1 MRYGLPYIG
10 SKNAIAEWIVN
21 LLPEGDVLCDLFC
34 GGCAITHCALLQNKY
49 KKIIINDIN
58 DQLPKFFVECI
69 NGLHTVEKHTEWV
82 SREKFFAE
90 KENNILI
97 KLLWSFGNNGYDYL
111 YGRNIEEYKRSLH
124 ECIFEG
130 NAEKLKPYGYDI
142 KVDKNKRIYDRYLDI
157 RKQIKEK
164 TKERSLTSL
173 ESLERLQNLQ
183 NLKRPQDLQNL
194 QNLQS
199 LEGLQNLQNL
209 EGLQNLEVHSGDYQE
224 VKIPEGAIIYCDIPY
239 ACSDRKAGYGVYF
252 DYDRFYKWADEQEN
266 IFISEYD
273 MPDNFV
279 CIAEKKKT
287 VLCGNANGKYA
298 NEKIFTNRKTFKK
311 RKIMPMEQLSLFY

>member
-1 MRYGLPYIG
+1 MRYGIPYIG

-82 SREKFFAE
+82 SRERFFAE
-90 KENNILI
+90 KEDNILI
-97 KLLWSFGNNGYDYL
+97 KLLWSFGNNGCDYL

-124 ECIFEG
+124 ECIFEADG
-130 NAEKLKPYGYDI
+130 EKLKPYGYDI
-142 KVDKNKRIYDRYLDI
+142 KVDKNKKIYDRYLDV

-173 ESLERLQNLQ
+173 GSLENLQRLQRLQSLERLKTYN
-183 NLKRPQDLQNL
+183 
-194 QNLQS
+194 
-199 LEGLQNLQNL
+199 
-209 EGLQNLEVHSGDYQE
+209 GDYQA

-239 ACSDRKAGYGVYF
+239 TCSDRKARYGVHF
-252 DYDRFYKWADEQEN
+252 DYDRFYKWANEQEN

-273 MPDNFV
+273 MPDNFI

-287 VLCGNANGKYA
+287 VLCGNTNGKYA
-298 NEKIFTNRKTFKK
+298 NEKIFTNRKTFE
-311 RKIMPMEQLSLFY
+311 KIIKATYEQISLF

>member
-1 MRYGLPYIG
+1 MRYGLSYIG
-10 SKNAIAEWIVN
+10 SKNAIAEWVIN
-21 LLPEGDVLCDLFC
+21 LLPEGDILCDLFC

-90 KENNILI
+90 KESDILI
-97 KLLWSFGNNGYDYL
+97 KLLWSFGNNGCDYL

-124 ECIFEG
+124 ECVFEANG
-130 NAEKLKPYGYDI
+130 EKLKPYGYDI
-142 KVDKNKRIYDRYLDI
+142 KVDKNKKIYDRYIDV

-173 ESLERLQNLQ
+173 ESLERLESLQ
-183 NLKRPQDLQNL
+183 R
-194 QNLQS
+194 LQS
-199 LEGLQNLQNL
+199 LQRL
-209 EGLQNLEVHSGDYQE
+209 ESKIETYSGDYQD

-239 ACSDRKAGYGVYF
+239 TCSDRKARYGVHF
-252 DYDRFYKWADEQEN
+252 DYNRFYKWANEQEN

-273 MPDNFV
+273 MPNNFI

-287 VLCGNANGKYA
+287 VLCANTNGKYA
-298 NEKIFTNRKTFKK
+298 VEKIFTNRKTLEK
-311 RKIMPMEQLSLFY
+311 RKITPMEQLSLFY

>member
-1 MRYGLPYIG
+1 MRYGIPYIG
-10 SKNAIAEWIVN
+10 SKNAIAEWVVN

-34 GGCAITHCALLQNKY
+34 GGCAITHCALLKNKY

-58 DQLPKFFVECI
+58 KQVPDFFIECI

-82 SREKFFAE
+82 SREKFFTE
-90 KENNILI
+90 KEDNILI

-111 YGRNIEEYKRSLH
+111 YGRNIEEYKKSLH

-142 KVDKNKRIYDRYLDI
+142 KVDKNKKIYDRYRDV

-173 ESLERLQNLQ
+173 ESLERLQKLENLERLQ
-183 NLKRPQDLQNL
+183 NLTDKI
-194 QNLQS
+194 
-199 LEGLQNLQNL
+199 EA
-209 EGLQNLEVHSGDYQE
+209 HSGDYQDI
-224 VKIPEGAIIYCDIPY
+224 KIPEGAVIYCDIPY
-239 ACSDRKAGYGVYF
+239 TCSDRKARYGVHF
-252 DYDRFYKWADEQEN
+252 DYDRFYKWANEQEN

-273 MPDNFV
+273 MPDNFI

-287 VLCGNANGKYA
+287 VLCGNTNGKYA
-298 NEKIFTNRKTFKK
+298 NEKIFTNKKTLEK
-311 RKIMPMEQLSLFY
+311 RTIIPMDQLSLFY

>member
-10 SKNAIAEWIVN
+10 SKNAIAEWVVN

-58 DQLPKFFVECI
+58 NQLPKFFIECI

-97 KLLWSFGNNGYDYL
+97 KLLWSFGNNGCGYL

-130 NAEKLKPYGYDI
+130 NTEKLKPYGYDI
-142 KVDKNKRIYDRYLDI
+142 KVDKNKKIYDRYLDV

-173 ESLERLQNLQ
+173 QSLESLQGLERLEGLERLQ
-183 NLKRPQDLQNL
+183 R
-194 QNLQS
+194 LQS
-199 LEGLQNLQNL
+199 LESLQRL
-209 EGLQNLEVHSGDYQE
+209 ESYSGDYQA
-224 VKIPEGAIIYCDIPY
+224 VKIPEGAVIYCDIPY
-239 ACSDRKAGYGVYF
+239 ACSDKKVRYGVHF
-252 DYDRFYKWADEQEN
+252 DYDRFYKWANEQEN
-266 IFISEYD
+266 IFISEYY
-273 MPDNFV
+273 MPDDFI

-287 VLCGNANGKYA
+287 VLCANTNGKYA
-298 NEKIFTNRKTFKK
+298 IEKIFTNRKTLEK
-311 RKIMPMEQLSLFY
+311 RKITPMEQLSLFY

>member
-10 SKNAIAEWIVN
+10 SKNAIAEWVVD
-21 LLPEGDVLCDLFC
+21 LLPEADVLCDLFC

-58 DQLPKFFVECI
+58 EQLPKFFIECI

-90 KENNILI
+90 KEDNILI

-124 ECIFEG
+124 KCIFEG
-130 NAEKLKPYGYDI
+130 DAEKLKPYGYDI
-142 KVDKNKRIYDRYLDI
+142 KVDKNKKIYDRYLDV

-173 ESLERLQNLQ
+173 ESLERLQNIERIQSLQ
-183 NLKRPQDLQNL
+183 S
-194 QNLQS
+194 LQS
-199 LEGLQNLQNL
+199 LEGLKIY
-209 EGLQNLEVHSGDYQE
+209 SGDYQE
-224 VKIPEGAIIYCDIPY
+224 VKIPEGAVIYCDIPY
-239 ACSDRKAGYGVYF
+239 TCSDRKARYGVNF
-252 DYDRFYKWADEQEN
+252 DYDRFYKWANEQEN

-273 MPDNFV
+273 MPDNFI

-287 VLCGNANGKYA
+287 VLCGNTNGKHA
-298 NEKIFTNRKTFKK
+298 NEKIFTNRKTLEKK
-311 RKIMPMEQLSLFY
+311 

>member
-10 SKNAIAEWIVN
+10 SKNAIAEWVVN
-21 LLPEGDVLCDLFC
+21 LLPGSDVLCDLFC

-58 DQLPKFFVECI
+58 KKLPNFFVECA
-69 NGLHTVEKHTEWV
+69 NGLHTVERHTEWV

-97 KLLWSFGNNGYDYL
+97 KLVWSFGNNGCDYL
-111 YGRNIEEYKRSLH
+111 YGRNIEEYKKSLH

-142 KVDKNKRIYDRYLDI
+142 KVDKNKKIYDRYIDV

-164 TKERSLTSL
+164 NKERSLI
-173 ESLERLQNLQ
+173 RLQ
-183 NLKRPQDLQNL
+183 
-194 QNLQS
+194 S
-199 LEGLQNLQNL
+199 LQNL
-209 EGLQNLEVHSGDYQE
+209 EIYGGDYQD

-239 ACSDRKAGYGVYF
+239 ICSDRKERYGVHF
-252 DYDRFYKWADEQEN
+252 DYDRFYKWAREREN
-266 IFISEYD
+266 IFISEYQ
-273 MPDNFV
+273 MPNDFI
-279 CIAEKKKT
+279 CIAAQKRKT
-287 VLCGNANGKYA
+287 VLCTNTKGKWTI
-298 NEKIFTNRKTFKK
+298 EKVFTNQKTIKK
-311 RKIMPMEQLSLFY
+311 LARMEQLSLF